1 MKNHFC
7 LILIAVSLLAC
18 SDNRLNIDVSQVK
31 VNPVKIER
39 METDLFQNNTPIAQL
54 QQQLKKKYDVFFLS
68 FQSSIASAY
77 RDSSTEYNLS
87 QFISDSIER
96 NVYRDCER
104 LYPNLDN
111 LERNL
116 TEEYKHFRY
125 YFPNRKL
132 PRVISY
138 ISGFNF
144 KLNIVDTIIGIS
156 LDMYLGSNNRY
167 YKMMPDIF
175 PKYKTMSMRKENIIT
190 DFTMAWLLT
199 EFPKNQDKKDL
210 LSEIIYNGKL
220 LYLEDALLPQIEDS
234 VKMCYTPKQ
243 WNYCKTNEYNMW
255 AYFVQ
260 NKLLYNSDPSEIV
273 KFTTDAPFT
282 AAFNKNSPSRVG
294 NWIGWRI
301 VSAYMKKHPKVTF
314 EELMS
319 QRDAQLILAQSNY
332 KPSK

>member
-1 MKNHFC
+1 MKNHYY
-7 LILIAVSLLAC
+7 LILIAVTLWAC
-18 SDNRLNIDVSQVK
+18 SDNRLKIDVSQVK

-39 METDLFQNNTPIAQL
+39 METDLFQNNTPIIQL

-77 RDSSTEYNLS
+77 RDSSTEFNLS

-111 LERNL
+111 LESSL

-125 YFPNRKL
+125 YFPKRKL
-132 PRVISY
+132 PRVITY

-260 NKLLYNSDPSEIV
+260 NKLLYDSDPSEIV

-301 VSAYMKKHPKVTF
+301 VCAYMKKHPKVTL
-314 EELMS
+314 EDLMS